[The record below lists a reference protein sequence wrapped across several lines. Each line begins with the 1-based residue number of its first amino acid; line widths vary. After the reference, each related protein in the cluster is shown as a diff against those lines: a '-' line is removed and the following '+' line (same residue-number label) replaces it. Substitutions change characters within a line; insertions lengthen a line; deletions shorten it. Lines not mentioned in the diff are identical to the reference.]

1 MKRSELYFG
10 IGYLLAGILFL
21 VLGFS
26 IQSRLAGIL
35 FGLGGACLGP
45 GLVMIFKYFYWT
57 RPDKRQQYTQKLER
71 EKIESQDEL
80 KESIRNKSGRYTY
93 VLGLLVS
100 SLSTL
105 VFAILDVLEILD
117 ARVFVFYLGGYLLFQ
132 LAAGIIIFNWLS
144 KKYQ

>member
-26 IQSRLAGIL
+26 IQTRMNGII
-35 FGLGGACLGP
+35 FGLAGACLGP
-45 GLVMIFKYFYWT
+45 GLVMIFKYYYWT
-57 RPDKRQQYTQKLER
+57 RPDKRQQYAQKLEQG
-71 EKIESQDEL
+71 KIELHDEL

-132 LAAGIIIFNWLS
+132 LAAGIIIFNWLL

>member
-26 IQSRLAGIL
+26 IQSRLAGIMI
-35 FGLGGACLGP
+35 GLGGACLGP
-45 GLVMIFKYFYWT
+45 GLVMIFKYYYWT
-57 RPDKRQQYTQKLER
+57 RPDKRQQYAQKVEQ
-71 EKIESQDEL
+71 EKIESHDEL
-80 KESIRNKSGRYTY
+80 RQSLLNKSSRYTY
-93 VLGLLVS
+93 LLGLQVI

-105 VFAILDVLEILD
+105 VFAVLDTLEILD

-132 LAAGIIIFNWLS
+132 LAAGIIIFNRLL

>member
-10 IGYLLAGILFL
+10 FGYLLAGILFL

-26 IQSRLAGIL
+26 IQSRLAGIMI
-35 FGLGGACLGP
+35 GLGGACLGP

-57 RPDKRQQYTQKLER
+57 RPEKRQQYA
-71 EKIESQDEL
+71 DEL
-80 KESIRNKSGRYTY
+80 RQSLLNKSSRYTY
-93 VLGLLVS
+93 LLGLQVI

-105 VFAILDVLEILD
+105 VFAVLDTLEILD
-117 ARVFVFYLGGYLLFQ
+117 ALVFVFYLGGYLLFQ
-132 LAAGIIIFNWLS
+132 LAAGIIIFNWLL

>member
-10 IGYLLAGILFL
+10 FGYLLAGILFL

-45 GLVMIFKYFYWT
+45 GLVVIFKYFYWT
-57 RPDKRQQYTQKLER
+57 RPDKRQQYAQKLEQ

-117 ARVFVFYLGGYLLFQ
+117 ARVFVFYLGGYLVFQ
-132 LAAGIIIFNWLS
+132 LAAGSVIFDWLL